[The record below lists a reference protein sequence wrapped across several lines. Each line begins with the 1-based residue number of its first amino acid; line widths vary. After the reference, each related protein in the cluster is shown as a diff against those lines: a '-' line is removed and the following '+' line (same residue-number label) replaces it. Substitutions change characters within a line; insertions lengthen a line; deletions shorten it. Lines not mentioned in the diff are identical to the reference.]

1 MATPLIGSKQI
12 IFQEDVDFN
21 STNSE
26 AIMTKLSKAALF
38 SQDVT
43 EVNLNFEYAGFFK
56 NATIANGATR
66 FVVTKR
72 SEIKRYVL
80 SLGSTGASGINALNI
95 KVYDSAGNFVNDL
108 FSASAEPSILSPS
121 NVNNSYVG
129 YNVDAASNIESSNLG
144 AATVNYGTLNLTT
157 LEEGYQLVG
166 EVVSNASAALN
177 AVLILTTQRLE

>member
-1 MATPLIGSKQI
+1 MATPLVGSKQV
-12 IFQEDVDFN
+12 IFQEDVDFS

-56 NATIANGATR
+56 NATVANGATR

-108 FSASAEPSILSPS
+108 FSTSAEPSILSPS

-129 YNVDAASNIESSNLG
+129 YNVDTASNIESSNLG
-144 AATVNYGTLNLTT
+144 TATVNYGTLNLTT

-177 AVLILTTQRLE
+177 AVLILTIQRLE